1 MRNNEVFRNRSL
13 KKYAIICLQMTVI
26 FGVIFILI
34 FQQFTSKGI
43 VYSFIVSGMF
53 SFGLG
58 LGNGF
63 INYYLN
69 TKWDWISQT
78 KQRVTSGIIGT
89 ILYTVPIILGIN
101 YITWYVLGNNDPSLF
116 LKGSNLYA
124 HFFYIIL
131 SLGVATF
138 LHAKD
143 FMINWKLAMTN
154 ESTKQEI
161 VAKTE
166 TAKFESLKV
175 N

>member
-1 MRNNEVFRNRSL
+1 MRKNQVFPYKSL
-13 KKYAIICLQMTVI
+13 KKNAIICLQMTVI

-34 FQQFTSKGI
+34 FQQFTSIGI

-89 ILYTVPIILGIN
+89 VLYTVPIILGIN
-101 YITWYVLGNNDPSLF
+101 YITWYVLGNKDP
-116 LKGSNLYA
+116 
-124 HFFYIIL
+124 
-131 SLGVATF
+131 
-138 LHAKD
+138 
-143 FMINWKLAMTN
+143 
-154 ESTKQEI
+154 
-161 VAKTE
+161 
-166 TAKFESLKV
+166 
-175 N
+175 